1 MRKTLLVLVA
11 GVLGVGLLSLAW
23 WPSERPAA
31 GYPLARRA
39 ASGQGS
45 PLWSLPPRDL
55 ENVLDDDTERLSRSI
70 QELTSALERARRHE
84 KLLARPT
91 VAELKAEDREAIRG
105 VWWSSFEPLLFVDD
119 LKHRYEAWWGS
130 RQ

>member
-1 MRKTLLVLVA
+1 
-11 GVLGVGLLSLAW
+11 
-23 WPSERPAA
+23 
-31 GYPLARRA
+31 
-39 ASGQGS
+39 
-45 PLWSLPPRDL
+45 
-55 ENVLDDDTERLSRSI
+55 VLDDDTERLSRSI